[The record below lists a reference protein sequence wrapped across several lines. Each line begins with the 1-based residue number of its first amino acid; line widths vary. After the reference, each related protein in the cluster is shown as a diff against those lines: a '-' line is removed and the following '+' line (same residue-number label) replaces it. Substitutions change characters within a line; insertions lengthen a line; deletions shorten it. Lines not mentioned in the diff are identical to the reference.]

1 MQDRQSFHGIGEILT
16 LGTERGSGIDDFDK
30 RLEEASD
37 DRERA
42 SVLADMAWAIK
53 YADPAKAIT
62 LADRGIA
69 LSIESAFES
78 SLPKCYMSKAIGLM
92 HMSNFKAA
100 EASARTGLEIYR
112 KLENEAGIRHAL
124 NVIGSIYF
132 RWGRYSSALENY
144 VEALRIHEKLND
156 APDPGI
162 LSNIGAV
169 YLQLGDTEKALECY
183 SSVHDMAEKMDGP
196 ADLKTAALI
205 NMGEIYGR
213 MGMNEAALE
222 NLSMAGEVAQANDMK
237 QAMAA
242 IEDNTG
248 SVMTRLE
255 KFDEAMEHFNLSLSM
270 FRSLE
275 DVKGEAL
282 VLCNMGKCARLD
294 GSERAME
301 FYEESQ
307 RIFRSLNDS
316 QGASDT
322 LIGIARVMISQ
333 GRREEAL
340 GRLAEA
346 LEIAGNKGLKPQ
358 LSEIH
363 RDLSR
368 IFENSGDHEKALMH
382 IQLHYDTEEQL
393 RSEKAANRLRNL
405 RVVYQVEEARKE
417 AALYRV
423 RNLELEEEKHRL
435 EKMAGIRDG
444 FSAEDNAA
452 ESGEADEPGGSMLDL
467 ELELE
472 LLLERV
478 HSVAGELVEML
489 TLAIE
494 SSEAVLEDGTL
505 SQANSDRLERAVES
519 IRGAFP
525 LVKHLASVKGA
536 DDEPEGDSLLD
547 GSSVLHYRSLGGFS
561 TESEILV
568 VEDDP
573 QVAELL
579 ITAFEANGYPV
590 VVASTVKRAGEI
602 ISSDIGK
609 IGCVFVDVL
618 LPDGSGID
626 LLKRI
631 RETGSSIPLLA
642 GSGYPI
648 SGKDME
654 YLKEHRIVFIQK
666 PYNIDAL
673 MLNLSTMMPS

>member
-1 MQDRQSFHGIGEILT
+1 M
-16 LGTERGSGIDDFDK
+16 GTERGSGIDDFEK
-30 RLEEASD
+30 RLEDASD
-37 DRERA
+37 DREKA
-42 SVLADMAWAIK
+42 SVLADMAWAVK
-53 YADPAKAIT
+53 YADPAAAIT

-69 LSIESAFES
+69 LSTTSGFEGN
-78 SLPKCYMSKAIGLM
+78 LPKCYMSKAVGLL
-92 HMSNFKAA
+92 HMSSFKAA
-100 EASARTGLEIYR
+100 EAAARTGLEIYR
-112 KLENEAGIRHAL
+112 RMENEAGIRHAL

-144 VEALRIHEKLND
+144 MEALRIHEKLNN

-169 YLQLGDTEKALECY
+169 YLQIGDTEKALECY
-183 SSVHDMAEKMDGP
+183 SRVHDMAEEMDGP

-205 NMGEIYGR
+205 NMGEIFGR
-213 MGMNEAALE
+213 MGMNDAALE
-222 NLSMAGEVAQANDMK
+222 NLSMAGELARANDMK

-255 KFDEAMEHFNLSLSM
+255 KYDEAMEHFNLSLSM

-282 VLCNMGKCARLD
+282 VLCNMGKCALLD
-294 GSERAME
+294 RSGRAME
-301 FYEESQ
+301 FFEESQ
-307 RIFRSLNDS
+307 RIFRNLNDS

-322 LIGIARVMISQ
+322 LIGIARVMVSQ
-333 GRREEAL
+333 DRKGEAL
-340 GRLAEA
+340 GKLAEA

-382 IQLHYDTEEQL
+382 IQLHYGIEEQL
-393 RSEKAANRLRNL
+393 RSERAANRLRNL

-423 RNLELEEEKHRL
+423 RNLELEEERQRL
-435 EKMAGIRDG
+435 EEKAGVPQDTDQEHCPTG
-444 FSAEDNAA
+444 
-452 ESGEADEPGGSMLDL
+452 ADKVDETGSILDM

-478 HSVAGELVEML
+478 HRVAGELVEML
-489 TLAIE
+489 TLSIE
-494 SSEAVLEDGTL
+494 GLETVLEEGSL
-505 SQANSDRLERAVES
+505 SPANCDRLERAVES

-525 LVKHLASVKGA
+525 LVKHLVAVKGA
-536 DDEPEGDSLLD
+536 DDELEGDAVLD
-547 GSSVLHYRSLGGFS
+547 GSAVLNYRSLGGFS

-590 VVASTVKRAGEI
+590 SVASTIKRADEI
-602 ISSDIGK
+602 VSGDISK

-631 RETGSSIPLLA
+631 RELDSSIPLLA

-654 YLKEHRIVFIQK
+654 YLRENRIVFIQK

>member
-1 MQDRQSFHGIGEILT
+1 
-16 LGTERGSGIDDFDK
+16 
-30 RLEEASD
+30 
-37 DRERA
+37 
-42 SVLADMAWAIK
+42 MAWAVK
-53 YADPAKAIT
+53 YADPATAIT

-69 LSIESAFES
+69 LSTASGFES
-78 SLPKCYMSKAIGLM
+78 NLPKCHMSKAIGLL
-92 HMSNFKAA
+92 HMSRFKAA
-100 EASARTGLEIYR
+100 EAAARMGLEIYR
-112 KLENEAGIRHAL
+112 RIENEAGIRHAL
-124 NVIGSIYF
+124 NVIGSIFF

-144 VEALRIHEKLND
+144 MEALRIHEKLND
-156 APDPGI
+156 ASDPGI

-183 SSVHDMAEKMDGP
+183 SRVHDMAEEMDGP

-255 KFDEAMEHFNLSLSM
+255 RFDEAMEHFNLSLSM

-282 VLCNMGKCARLD
+282 VLCNMGKCAQLE
-294 GSERAME
+294 GSGRAME

-340 GRLAEA
+340 GSLAEA
-346 LEIAGNKGLKPQ
+346 LEISSNRGLKPQ

-382 IQLHYDTEEQL
+382 IQLHYEIEEQL
-393 RSEKAANRLRNL
+393 RSERSSNRLRNL

-423 RNLELEEEKHRL
+423 RNLELEEEKRRL
-435 EKMAGIRDG
+435 EKIAGIQQGIDP
-444 FSAEDNAA
+444 EDCPTDAVT
-452 ESGEADEPGGSMLDL
+452 ADETGSILDM

-494 SSEAVLEDGTL
+494 SSEAVLEDGSL
-505 SQANSDRLERAVES
+505 SPANSDRLERAVKS

-525 LVKHLASVKGA
+525 LVKHLAAVKGA
-536 DDEPEGDSLLD
+536 DDEPEGDTVLD
-547 GSSVLHYRSLGGFS
+547 GSAVLNYRSLGGFS

-573 QVAELL
+573 EVAELL

-590 VVASTVKRAGEI
+590 AVASTVKRADEI
-602 ISSDIGK
+602 ISSNISK

-626 LLKRI
+626 LLKRV
-631 RETGSSIPLLA
+631 RKLDLSIPLLA
-642 GSGYPI
+642 GSGYPL
-648 SGKDME
+648 SGKDLE
-654 YLKEHRIVFIQK
+654 YLRENRIVFIQK